1 MKPQKTTW
9 IECRNTSQKGFV
21 AFYMIASGKEYY
33 LFRQKYRRGTW
44 NFYRNG
50 VRYEVAIDFRRA
62 NNDHGMLNAMK
73 RIRANTCYL
82 MKHEDVQIPERHRPV
97 KKKRKKAA

>member
-21 AFYMIASGKEYY
+21 AFYMIASRKEYY

-82 MKHEDVQIPERHRPV
+82 MKHEDEQIPERHRPV
-97 KKKRKKAA
+97 KKQRKKAA

>member
-50 VRYEVAIDFRRA
+50 VRYEVA
-62 NNDHGMLNAMK
+62 
-73 RIRANTCYL
+73 NTCYL

-97 KKKRKKAA
+97 KKQRKKAA

>member
-33 LFRQKYRRGTW
+33 LFRQKIGII
-44 NFYRNG
+44 G
-50 VRYEVAIDFRRA
+50 
-62 NNDHGMLNAMK
+62 
-73 RIRANTCYL
+73 
-82 MKHEDVQIPERHRPV
+82 
-97 KKKRKKAA
+97 